1 MICREQLEKSKN
13 NEYSLNQ
20 KLNEGIKTMKD
31 RLVRLEEEK
40 NETMT
45 DLLAERLENAR
56 LKEEIKET
64 KEYLKK
70 EYELSIEN
78 TRKELENQIETDQ
91 KRGKYISAGRL
102 Q

>member
-1 MICREQLEKSKN
+1 
-13 NEYSLNQ
+13 
-20 KLNEGIKTMKD
+20 
-31 RLVRLEEEK
+31 
-40 NETMT
+40 MT

-78 TRKELENQIETDQ
+78 TRKELESQIGSEQ
-91 KRGKYISAGRL
+91 KRGKYISTGRL

>member
-1 MICREQLEKSKN
+1 
-13 NEYSLNQ
+13 
-20 KLNEGIKTMKD
+20 MKD

-45 DLLAERLENAR
+45 DLLAERLDNAR

-70 EYELSIEN
+70 EY
-78 TRKELENQIETDQ
+78 
-91 KRGKYISAGRL
+91 
-102 Q
+102 

>member
-1 MICREQLEKSKN
+1 
-13 NEYSLNQ
+13 
-20 KLNEGIKTMKD
+20 MKD

-70 EYELSIEN
+70 EY
-78 TRKELENQIETDQ
+78 
-91 KRGKYISAGRL
+91 
-102 Q
+102 